1 MPTLE
6 EAANAFARDLTA
18 IPPNIAG
25 LMLVFTPEAL
35 MKAMAMQGQ
44 MQMRAAQAMAAG
56 QMPAPTTGYTI
67 EQHGQEGDDHLVNLK
82 LQSADGTAEIAMR
95 WREIEGVWKVND
107 LGIASLVDAQ
117 GNPVDLSAPPAP
129 GIPPTAPPTPPA

>member
-6 EAANAFARDLTA
+6 EAANAFARDLTVV
-18 IPPNIAG
+18 PPNIAG

-44 MQMRAAQAMAAG
+44 MQMRAALAMAAG
-56 QMPAPTTGYTI
+56 QVPAPTTGYTV
-67 EQHGQEGDDHLVNLK
+67 EQNGQEGDDHLVNLK

-95 WREIEGVWKVND
+95 WREIDGVWKVND
-107 LGIASLVDAQ
+107 LGLASLLDAQ
-117 GNPVDLSAPPAP
+117 GKPVDPSAPPAP
-129 GIPPTAPPTPPA
+129 SGGTSAPA

>member
-1 MPTLE
+1 MPTLD

-18 IPPNIAG
+18 VPPNIAG

-56 QMPAPTTGYTI
+56 QMPAPTTGYTV
-67 EQHGQEGDDHLVNLK
+67 EQTGQEGDDHLVSLK

-95 WREIEGVWKVND
+95 WREIDGVWKVND
-107 LGIASLVDAQ
+107 LGLASLLDAQ
-117 GNPVDLSAPPAP
+117 GNAVDPSAPPAASR
-129 GIPPTAPPTPPA
+129 GTSA

>member
-56 QMPAPTTGYTI
+56 QMPAPTTGFTV
-67 EQHGQEGDDHLVNLK
+67 EQNGQEGDDHLVNLK

-95 WREIEGVWKVND
+95 WREIDGVWKVND
-107 LGIASLVDAQ
+107 LGLASLLDAQ
-117 GNPVDLSAPPAP
+117 GNAVDPSAPPAAS
-129 GIPPTAPPTPPA
+129 GGTSAPPA